1 VKVTFDRAVKAR
13 DVWSGNDLGTRS
25 GETTFGPIA
34 PHDAM
39 LIEVAPA
46 D

>member
-1 VKVTFDRAVKAR
+1 MTFDRAVKVR
-13 DVWSGNDLGTRS
+13 DVWSGIDLGTRS

-39 LIEVAPA
+39 LIETTPA